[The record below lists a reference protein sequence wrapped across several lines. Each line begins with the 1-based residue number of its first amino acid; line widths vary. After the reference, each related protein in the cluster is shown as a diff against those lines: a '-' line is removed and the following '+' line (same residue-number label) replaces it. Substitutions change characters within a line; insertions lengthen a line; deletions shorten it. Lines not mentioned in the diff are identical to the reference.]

1 MINEDELVRKRQ
13 QAREQLAR
21 DEEKER
27 LTRENNNNLT
37 MKQVE
42 RVRSNSAKRDGR
54 KTESEHSGGTG
65 ESCCSSCKEVGACC
79 EDLNQQEW

>member
-1 MINEDELVRKRQ
+1 VINEDELVRKRQ

-21 DEEKER
+21 DEENER

-42 RVRSNSAKRDGR
+42 RVRSNSAKRDEIVAE
-54 KTESEHSGGTG
+54 KPKVNTPVVPL
-65 ESCCSSCKEVGACC
+65 KVAAPVVKK
-79 EDLNQQEW
+79 

>member
-42 RVRSNSAKRDGR
+42 RVRSNSAKRDEIVAE
-54 KTESEHSGGTG
+54 KPKVNTTVVPV
-65 ESCCSSCKEVGACC
+65 KVAAPVVKK
-79 EDLNQQEW
+79 